1 MKPSKYRELLVILG
15 AHTPIAALIGS
26 MVSLIDF
33 GFGVILFGAVLGY
46 LTFDPLC
53 KWYGR
58 WFR

>member
-1 MKPSKYRELLVILG
+1 MKPSKYREFLVILCVYIF
-15 AHTPIAALIGS
+15 IAVFIGS

-33 GFGVILFGAVLGY
+33 GFGVSLFGAVLGY